1 MSWTARW
8 PGWWWS
14 GYPTCCPATCCRNT
28 EAEKFIVSWTPTLDL
43 ELDKKALYLFESLLI
58 LPVLEG
64 VDKGVDGGGH
74 PGEDGGD
81 DVEGGHV
88 NIVVYD
94 VDKHEGEEADEEG
107 DEDGEHHLGE
117 AQVLLPLR
125 GRHARLLPGVGRCV
139 LLNIQPE

>member
-1 MSWTARW
+1 M
-8 PGWWWS
+8 
-14 GYPTCCPATCCRNT
+14 
-28 EAEKFIVSWTPTLDL
+28 
-43 ELDKKALYLFESLLI
+43 YLFESLLI

-64 VDKGVDGGGH
+64 VDEGVDGGGH
-74 PGEDGGD
+74 PGEDRGD

-94 VDKHEGEEADEEG
+94 VDEHEGEEADEEG

-125 GRHARLLPGVGRCV
+125 GRHARLLPGVGRRV
-139 LLNIQPE
+139 LLHIQPEQKVFSSDNSDFIDFHPRTLYFRYLFLFTFPHLLCLTL

>member
-1 MSWTARW
+1 M
-8 PGWWWS
+8 
-14 GYPTCCPATCCRNT
+14 
-28 EAEKFIVSWTPTLDL
+28 
-43 ELDKKALYLFESLLI
+43 LYLFESLLI

-64 VDKGVDGGGH
+64 VDEGVDGGGH

-94 VDKHEGEEADEEG
+94 VDEHEGEEADEEG

-125 GRHARLLPGVGRCV
+125 GRHTRLLAGVGRRV
-139 LLNIQPE
+139 LLHIQPEQKVFSSDISDFIDSHITQQLFTSDIYFYSHLPTCSV